1 LDFQSSSDANIL
13 VSVYDMNGRLLENK
27 EVKSS
32 EINNLELGNG
42 YPSGVYNVI
51 ITQENEVK
59 TIRVIKK

>member
-1 LDFQSSSDANIL
+1 VVPVPSSEATIL
-13 VSVYDMNGRLLENK
+13 VSVYDMNRRLLENK

-51 ITQENEVK
+51 ITQGNEVK

>member
-51 ITQENEVK
+51 ITQETEVK
-59 TIRVIKK
+59 TVRVIKK